1 MHPSRIGPFRRH
13 GEKRDGGHRKSINKG
28 LGTGTQG
35 SGMREEV
42 LSIGCMSEGH
52 KKSWAGGET
61 SEGFKSQARHC
72 ILLHILGK

>member
-1 MHPSRIGPFRRH
+1 
-13 GEKRDGGHRKSINKG
+13 
-28 LGTGTQG
+28 
-35 SGMREEV
+35 MREEV